1 MFHTYRRL
9 CTRLGAAMLCQFFL
23 INVLMSGVVLVL
35 SLFADSM
42 DPRTY
47 NLIDQLVYA
56 ALYLAGFMLPVLF
69 FRLLSRGE
77 TAPPPDMTPALTWR
91 AIPFVFAVIG
101 ANLPCA
107 YLNSLFMQ
115 LLSSMGI
122 SNILDFVEMPIVY
135 PEDFVLLHM
144 TLALVPAFCE
154 EFLFRG
160 LICRR
165 LMPYGKTV
173 AIVGSAVLFGLM
185 HGNLGQLFYTTMAGV
200 LLAWC
205 YVETRSI
212 WPGVIAH
219 MLNNLLG
226 FISESWY
233 QRLPEPQAALY
244 DTFLSMAV
252 MFVGMLCFVWL
263 LCARRTDEPVI
274 GLGHH
279 RPLDEGPV
287 IALPMRDCVRGF
299 FNPAMIVY
307 VVLSLGGILLY
318 LLLGI

>member
-122 SNILDFVEMPIVY
+122 SNILDFVEMPGREPGASWRAGPGEREERY
-135 PEDFVLLHM
+135 AYGPPGPVLGTKHL
-144 TLALVPAFCE
+144 
-154 EFLFRG
+154 RRR
-160 LICRR
+160 RR
-165 LMPYGKTV
+165 L
-173 AIVGSAVLFGLM
+173 I
-185 HGNLGQLFYTTMAGV
+185 
-200 LLAWC
+200 
-205 YVETRSI
+205 I
-212 WPGVIAH
+212 
-219 MLNNLLG
+219 
-226 FISESWY
+226 
-233 QRLPEPQAALY
+233 
-244 DTFLSMAV
+244 LSMA
-252 MFVGMLCFVWL
+252 C
-263 LCARRTDEPVI
+263 
-274 GLGHH
+274 
-279 RPLDEGPV
+279 
-287 IALPMRDCVRGF
+287 
-299 FNPAMIVY
+299 
-307 VVLSLGGILLY
+307 
-318 LLLGI
+318 